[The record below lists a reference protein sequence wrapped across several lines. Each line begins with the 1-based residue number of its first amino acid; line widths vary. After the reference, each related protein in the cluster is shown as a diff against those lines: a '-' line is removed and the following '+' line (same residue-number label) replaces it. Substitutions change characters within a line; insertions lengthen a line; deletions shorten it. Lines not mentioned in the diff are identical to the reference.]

1 MRVGRVQGPH
11 NLSKHV
17 YEDAESHYILLH
29 QVPRQIWELN
39 FLKYEEKS
47 ILWLLP
53 RNSYEK
59 HMTRPELHMFIHT
72 WWTQMKNMMNPDE
85 DHHERNNILKFIRDQ
100 NVCPEFQVKACGTQ
114 DTWHNTIG
122 HPTTAI
128 WAQGL
133 YKYSSKAQHYL
144 HHCKAYKK
152 TTLIL
157 FEALANWNW
166 SISKAFIT

>member
-1 MRVGRVQGPH
+1 MKSKKPKQSQSVLLNERQTRMRVGTVQGPH
-11 NLSKHV
+11 NLSKPV
-17 YEDAESHYILLH
+17 YKDAESHYILLH
-29 QVPRQIWELN
+29 QVPRQIWQLN

-59 HMTRPELHMFIHT
+59 HMTRPELHMFIHI

-133 YKYSSKAQHYL
+133 YKYSLKAQHYL
-144 HHCKAYKK
+144 H
-152 TTLIL
+152 
-157 FEALANWNW
+157 LA
-166 SISKAFIT
+166 KAFK

>member
-1 MRVGRVQGPH
+1 MRVGTEQGPH
-11 NLSKHV
+11 NLSKPV

-29 QVPRQIWELN
+29 QVPRQIWQLN

-59 HMTRPELHMFIHT
+59 HMTRPELHMFIHI

-152 TTLIL
+152 TTWFCLKLLQSEIDQSLRLL
-157 FEALANWNW
+157 FP
-166 SISKAFIT
+166 